1 MEIIVNNSKTSTHA
15 ADLQAL
21 AVELGLP
28 EKGVALALDSKMVPR
43 SEWGNTPLHEGA
55 KLLVIRP
62 TCGG

>member
-1 MEIIVNNSKTSTHA
+1 MEIIVNNSKTSTHT

-55 KLLVIRP
+55 KLLVIRA

>member
-1 MEIIVNNSKTSTHA
+1 MEITVNNSKTSTQA

-55 KLLVIRP
+55 KLLVIRA
-62 TCGG
+62 TCGD

>member
-43 SEWGNTPLHEGA
+43 ADWDKTLLHEGA
-55 KLLVIRP
+55 KLLVIRAA
-62 TCGG
+62 CGG